1 MSLTKT
7 KITTN
12 ELLEKMES
20 AEKVLVYEYYD
31 GLQISFDG
39 INYQYLIE
47 TEEYVPHQYEIFEA
61 AKDLNSLKEFEYTSR
76 FPSELYYDSL
86 TVNENLKTLH
96 LSHMENI
103 HDIKQLGNVE
113 NLHLN
118 SFELKWLKFLPKT
131 LKKIE
136 ISSLE
141 LESEEENNILIEHLK
156 KNNIEYY
163 FDDYGNWI
171 PGEKHLV

>member
-1 MSLTKT
+1 MSVT

-31 GLQISFDG
+31 GLRISFG
-39 INYQYLIE
+39 GETYQYLIE
-47 TEEYVPHQYEIFEA
+47 TEEYVPQQYEIFETI
-61 AKDLNSLKEFEYTSR
+61 KDLEGLKEFEYTSR

-103 HDIKQLGNVE
+103 YDIKQLGKIE
-113 NLHLN
+113 NLHLDG
-118 SFELKWLKFLPKT
+118 FKIKWLNFLPKT

-136 ISSLE
+136 VSSLDV
-141 LESEEENNILIEHLK
+141 ESEEENNIVIEYFRSHD
-156 KNNIEYY
+156 IEYY
-163 FDDYGNWI
+163 FDDYCDWMPDKN
-171 PGEKHLV
+171 